1 MVLLLVLLLYVLI
14 CKLGTMS
21 RLGGLHLSKPSFDW
35 GASDKLTELEQFKA
49 DCDILFNG
57 PLCDLKEKQRA
68 GLLVNWLGREATQI
82 LTSVESDVNTPL
94 EVFEALEKVFRP
106 ESNQTLSRFKFRN
119 MKQSASQNCDSYMS
133 GLRLAL
139 PECKYRNDSDELL
152 KDQFI
157 FGIYNKEIQ
166 DHLLGEIKET
176 DNSVR
181 ALYEARKIESKLAQ
195 RKMLGIAN
203 PNLVSVDELKR
214 STNFRGK
221 DTHKTECDRYVDV
234 LMEREIVLH
243 LAKNAISVVERTTIV
258 KCVDP
263 SRDLTMM
270 SQGVT
275 QESQDRLMVDV
286 PINVGC
292 MKLMKSVKM
301 TWRT

>member
-1 MVLLLVLLLYVLI
+1 MV
-14 CKLGTMS
+14 
-21 RLGGLHLSKPSFDW
+21 RLGGLQLSKPSFDW
-35 GASDKLTELEQFKA
+35 GANDKLTELEQFKA

-82 LTSVESDVNTPL
+82 LASVESDVNTPN

-106 ESNQTLSRFKFRN
+106 ESNQTLSCFKFRN
-119 MKQSASQNCDSYMS
+119 MKQGASQNCDSYMS

-181 ALYEARKIESKLAQ
+181 AFMRPGRLNWSWPKENIW
-195 RKMLGIAN
+195 
-203 PNLVSVDELKR
+203 EL
-214 STNFRGK
+214 
-221 DTHKTECDRYVDV
+221 
-234 LMEREIVLH
+234 
-243 LAKNAISVVERTTIV
+243 
-258 KCVDP
+258 P
-263 SRDLTMM
+263 
-270 SQGVT
+270 T
-275 QESQDRLMVDV
+275 Q
-286 PINVGC
+286 I
-292 MKLMKSVKM
+292 
-301 TWRT
+301 T

>member
-1 MVLLLVLLLYVLI
+1 ML
-14 CKLGTMS
+14 
-21 RLGGLHLSKPSFDW
+21 RLGGLQLSKPSFDL
-35 GASDKLTELEQFKA
+35 GASDRLTELEQFRA

-57 PLCDLKEKQRA
+57 PLCDLKDKQRA

-82 LTSVESDVNTPL
+82 LTSVESDVNTPN

-106 ESNQTLSRFKFRN
+106 ESNQTLSHFKFRN
-119 MKQSASQNCDSYMS
+119 MKQGASQNRDSYMS

-139 PECKYRNDSDELL
+139 PECRYKDDADELL

-214 STNFRGK
+214 STSYRGK
-221 DTHKTECDRYVDV
+221 DASKIDCRFCGRYHKKGDCPAFGKECHKCGRKNHFSNMCKSESKRDSRKPRQATGKCTHKCKVHEVNEECHDDMGNLNEQVQSLFY
-234 LMEREIVLH
+234 
-243 LAKNAISVVERTTIV
+243 A
-258 KCVDP
+258 
-263 SRDLTMM
+263 
-270 SQGVT
+270 
-275 QESQDRLMVDV
+275 
-286 PINVGC
+286 
-292 MKLMKSVKM
+292 
-301 TWRT
+301 